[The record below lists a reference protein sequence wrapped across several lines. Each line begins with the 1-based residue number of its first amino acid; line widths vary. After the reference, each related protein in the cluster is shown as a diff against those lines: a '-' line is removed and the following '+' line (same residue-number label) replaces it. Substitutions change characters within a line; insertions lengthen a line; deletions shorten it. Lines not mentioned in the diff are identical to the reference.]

1 MNLQIDWRED
11 MFESIRSIWN
21 FSSKRQHKLA
31 KILFLSFVEGIFVML
46 KTVAIIFAV
55 NAMFNRF
62 WVDSYI
68 YEVIMLGIICIAG
81 VFVFGYFTQLGSVSV
96 GFEMAKDKRLY
107 FGSFFKRLYL
117 GFFNENSLGNINS
130 MLTTSISH
138 IEQVA
143 PIILIYVIGGFLSVL
158 SIILGFIYYEWRVSV
173 IVLAG
178 VVTYL
183 FVVNHQMK
191 VSRREAPKRQSS
203 QMKLTEGVIEFIQG
217 IGVIKAFDTANK
229 DERVKKGIDDS
240 CLSNINLSEK
250 SIPSSICAGLT
261 IQIFEILIIVF
272 AFFMWNIGEISPQK
286 AINLCIMSFVIFQSI
301 NQAGS
306 VLSMIGILDSMLREV
321 GSMESAKEIKIL
333 SPAANMESNEIEFKN
348 VSFSYGTG
356 ETIKGIST
364 TIKPNSLTAIVGPS
378 GSGKTTFC
386 KLIPRFY
393 DVCKGEIFIGGAK
406 ITNISAEELMEK
418 ISIVFQN
425 VYLFE
430 DTIFNNI
437 RFAKL
442 DASED
447 EVMEAAKKARCYD
460 FIMALPDG
468 FDTVVGEA
476 GDTLSG
482 GEKQRIAIARA
493 ILKDSPIVILDEF
506 TSTLDVENEHHILT
520 AIDNLVKDKTVIIIA
535 HRLKTI
541 RKADH
546 IIVLNKGEIVQEGTH
561 NELINQDGIY
571 NSFISIRERANSWK
585 YK

>member
-1 MNLQIDWRED
+1 

-21 FSSKRQHKLA
+21 FSLKRQHQLA
-31 KILFLSFVEGIFVML
+31 KILLLSFIEGIFVML
-46 KTVAIIFAV
+46 KMIAIIFAV

-62 WVDSYI
+62 LVDSYI
-68 YEVIMLGIICIAG
+68 YKIIILGIICIAG

-107 FGSFFKRLYL
+107 FGSFFKKLYL
-117 GFFNENSLGNINS
+117 GFFNENSVGNINS
-130 MLTTSISH
+130 TLTTSISH

-143 PIILIYVIGGFLSVL
+143 PIILIHVIGGFLSVV
-158 SIILGFIYYEWRVSV
+158 SIVLGFVYYEWRVSI
-173 IVLAG
+173 IVFAG
-178 VVTYL
+178 AAVYL
-183 FVVNHQMK
+183 FVVNHQMN
-191 VSRREAPKRQSS
+191 VSRREAPKRQLS
-203 QMKLTEGVIEFIQG
+203 QMKLTESVIEFIQG
-217 IGVIKAFDTANK
+217 ISVVKAFDVENK

-240 CLSNINLSEK
+240 CLNNINLSEK

-261 IQIFEILIIVF
+261 IQLFEILIIVF

-286 AINLCIMSFVIFQSI
+286 VINLFIMSFVIFQQV

-306 VLSMIGILDSMLREV
+306 VLSMIGILDSTLKEV
-321 GSMESAKEIKIL
+321 NSIESAKEIKIL
-333 SPAANMESNEIEFKN
+333 SPAESMKSNEIEFKN
-348 VSFSYGTG
+348 VSFSYGNG
-356 ETIKGIST
+356 EILRGIST
-364 TIKPNSLTAIVGPS
+364 IIKPNSLTAIVGPS

-393 DVCKGEIFIGGAK
+393 DVCKGEILIGGAK
-406 ITNISAEELMEK
+406 ITNIPTEELMKK

-430 DTIFNNI
+430 DSILNNI
-437 RFAKL
+437 KFAKPN
-442 DASED
+442 AGND

-468 FDTVVGEA
+468 FDTMVGEA

-506 TSTLDVENEHHILT
+506 TNALDVENEHHILK

-535 HRLKTI
+535 HRLETI

-546 IIVLNKGEIVQEGTH
+546 IIVLEKGEIVQEGTH
-561 NELINQDGIY
+561 NELINQDGTY
-571 NSFISIRERANSWK
+571 KSFISIRERANTWK
-585 YK
+585 FK